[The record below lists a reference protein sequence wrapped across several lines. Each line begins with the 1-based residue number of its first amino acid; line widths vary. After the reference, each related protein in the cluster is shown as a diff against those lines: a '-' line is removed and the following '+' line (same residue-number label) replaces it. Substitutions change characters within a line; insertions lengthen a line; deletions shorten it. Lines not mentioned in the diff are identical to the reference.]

1 MQCGDSDVRRPCSQ
15 QPFLAF
21 AVSNV
26 TFENSWSKFHLALD
40 PHIPPLHC
48 AQIEDKGSS
57 GRSMEQDLTWPSDYS
72 CFASSHPE
80 CRFYCCFCFCFCFKK
95 TQLLM
100 TYRSVHF
107 DTFSPRVETEGLT
120 LPGVFL
126 PNKTL
131 HIHEEILLMAW
142 LTPKIHRDCHSP
154 TFHSMRSSKI

>member
-1 MQCGDSDVRRPCSQ
+1 MEEIWKVRYVLVPCRQGLTFCSSQKDLCVTSYIPTVVSWYRHVMQCGDSDVRRPCSQ

-21 AVSNV
+21 GVSNV

-80 CRFYCCFCFCFCFKK
+80 CRFYCCFCFCFFKK
-95 TQLLM
+95 KT
-100 TYRSVHF
+100 
-107 DTFSPRVETEGLT
+107 TFNDLQICT
-120 LPGVFL
+120 L
-126 PNKTL
+126 
-131 HIHEEILLMAW
+131 
-142 LTPKIHRDCHSP
+142 
-154 TFHSMRSSKI
+154 